1 MMMMVTE
8 NSGSGP
14 GFENAKQVVAAL
26 KDKGISTIEAVGFCW
41 GAKMVTELAK
51 SDNIQAAVPLHPS
64 LVKVDDMKEV
74 KAPIAILA
82 AEIDKISPPELIK
95 QFEDILSSKFE
106 VDKFVKNFP
115 SAKHGW
121 IVRYNV
127 EDKEAVQQAEEA
139 HQDMLNW
146 LTKHVKEW
154 FK

>member
-1 MMMMVTE
+1 MVT
-8 NSGSGP
+8 
-14 GFENAKQVVAAL
+14 K
-26 KDKGISTIEAVGFCW
+26 
-41 GAKMVTELAK
+41 LAK
-51 SDNIQAAVPLHPS
+51 SDNIQAAVLLLPS

-74 KAPIAILA
+74 KATIAILA

-115 SAKHGW
+115 GAKHGW

-127 EDKEAVQQAEEA
+127 EDKEEVQQDEED
-139 HQDMLNW
+139 HQDMLDW